1 MGGEAGLKPGR
12 RRSHAD
18 NPSKESGFTRTDDSR
33 VHCFHKTLLHRQQSS
48 KRPRSE
54 RVTMEPKPAPSETF
68 FIVIRGKS
76 RKGFC
81 RGCIGRV
88 EAETPSGEVM
98 GLLYGCGTNAGSP
111 KNGGPVRKEDIYP
124 LSRHQAQ
131 LLLFISSTSRR
142 LEVLC
147 NPQLFSAVCELSQ
160 DDLVVVRHKKG
171 HVPGLVKN
179 LMQIGRKES
188 KEDLH
193 MLGFELEF
201 VDTDTFLSVKP
212 AAPLPIFSAADIV
225 QVVPSYSVPL
235 GLQWRDGKY
244 ASTGRKTVSRINS
257 MPSIGRSA
265 QQAPEERTG
274 PSEVQ
279 NQQLSS
285 AHVPLEVGS
294 MVEVL
299 SNTGVRVYGVIR
311 WLGVPEGK
319 AGEWAGVELD
329 FDVRGCSDGKYGD
342 QRFFTCKEKRALFV
356 PVRKCSPDSRFVS
369 CSTPSPLRAA
379 ETPPVP
385 PFENLREDAPPVPE
399 STALSLF
406 VGKMKGIQGHNNSCY
421 LDSTLFSL
429 FSSSVTVDAICH
441 KPADQEQPITC
452 TLRAIINRLRRQGFV
467 PAESVMNFRK
477 QLGCETFSTHEKD
490 PEEFIT
496 VLFQKV
502 LCIEPL
508 LKLRSEGGTSQGAY
522 TLQIFLEKTQ
532 IRQTPTVQ
540 QLLDTSC
547 LSGGLKFETMP
558 SCLIIQMPRCGNKY
572 KMFSYIIPSTELDVT
587 DLLYNSPRECFIC
600 GCLAEFEC
608 LQCLPDSKLQPG
620 RIKQFC
626 STCNTQVHANPSRRS
641 HSPSALVVPAGVA
654 ADSPVPRHTVQ
665 LFAVLCIK
673 TSHYVSFVKYGPDP
687 HSWFFFDCMA
697 DRFGDDQNGYN
708 IPEVQACPEVG
719 DFLCQPEEELSR
731 ANPLQAPELV
741 QRLLC
746 DSYMFLY
753 HMPAVSLFQSQTT
766 ENTKRV

>member
-1 MGGEAGLKPGR
+1 MEA
-12 RRSHAD
+12 
-18 NPSKESGFTRTDDSR
+18 
-33 VHCFHKTLLHRQQSS
+33 KTVLN
-48 KRPRSE
+48 E
-54 RVTMEPKPAPSETF
+54 RF

-81 RGCIGRV
+81 RGCIGSV
-88 EAETPSGEVM
+88 ETETASGELM

-111 KNGGPVRKEDIYP
+111 KNGGLVRKEDIYP
-124 LSRHQAQ
+124 LTRHQAQ
-131 LLLFISSTSRR
+131 LLLFISSVSRR

-160 DDLVVVRHKKG
+160 NDLVVVRHKKG

-179 LMQIGRKES
+179 LMQIGRKEN

-201 VDTDTFLSVKP
+201 VDTSTFLSVKP

-225 QVVPSYSVPL
+225 QVVSSYSVPL
-235 GLQWRDGKY
+235 GLHWRDGRY
-244 ASTGRKTVSRINS
+244 ANTGRKTVSRINS
-257 MPSIGRSA
+257 MPSIGISA
-265 QQAPEERTG
+265 RRVAENQTE
-274 PSEVQ
+274 PSVVP
-279 NQQLSS
+279 NQQLTT

-294 MVEVL
+294 IVEVV
-299 SNTGVRVYGVIR
+299 SNSGVKVYGVIR
-311 WLGVPEGK
+311 WLGIPEGK
-319 AGEWAGVELD
+319 TGDWAGVELD
-329 FDVRGCSDGKYGD
+329 YDVSGCSDGTYGG
-342 QRFFTCKEKRALFV
+342 QRFFTCKGSRALFV
-356 PVRKCSPDSRFVS
+356 PVTKCSPDSRLVS
-369 CSTPSPLRAA
+369 CSTESLLRAA
-379 ETPPVP
+379 EIPAVP
-385 PFENLREDAPPVPE
+385 PFEDTGEDAPPVPE
-399 STALSLF
+399 SEAVPLF

-421 LDSTLFSL
+421 LDATLFSL
-429 FSSSVTVDAICH
+429 FSSSVTVDNICH
-441 KPADQEQPITC
+441 KPADEEQPITC

-467 PAESVMNFRK
+467 PAESVLNFRK

-496 VLFQKV
+496 VLFQNV

-508 LKLRSEGGTSQGAY
+508 LKLRSERGTSQGAY
-522 TLQIFLEKTQ
+522 TLQIFLEKQQ
-532 IRQTPTVQ
+532 IRQMPTVQ

-547 LSGGLKFETMP
+547 LSGDLKFETMP

-572 KMFSYIIPSTELDVT
+572 KMFSHIIPSVELDIT

-608 LQCLPDSKLQPG
+608 LQCLPDYKLQPG
-620 RIKQFC
+620 RIKQYC
-626 STCNTQVHANPSRRS
+626 STCNTQVHTNPSRHS
-641 HSPSALVVPAGVA
+641 HSPSALAVSAAVA
-654 ADSPVPRHTVQ
+654 ADGPVPRQKIQ

-697 DRFGDDQNGYN
+697 DRCGDDQNGYN
-708 IPEVQACPEVG
+708 IPEVQSCPEIG
-719 DFLCQPEEELSR
+719 DFLCQPEEELSQV
-731 ANPLQAPELV
+731 NPFQAPELV

-753 HMPAVSLFQSQTT
+753 HIPTVSLSKPNNG
-766 ENTKRV
+766 EH